1 MKDRPPA
8 APGRLL
14 VVDDD
19 EMNRDMLS
27 RRLARKGFEVTVA
40 EDGAAALELIAAND
54 FDLVLLDIMM
64 PGIDGLQVLERL
76 RRDRS
81 PVELPIIMATAKDA
95 GEDVVNALNLGAN
108 DYVTK
113 PLDFPVVLARVN
125 TQLALRRATREL
137 ETAHARMKNDLEA
150 AARVQSDL
158 MPRSM
163 PDVAGARF
171 AWRFRPCDELA
182 GDILDIFPVDSKR
195 VGLYLLDV
203 SGHGVP
209 AALLSVTLSRV
220 LSHMNDASLLYA
232 PGQEGRDPEARP
244 PAEIAQQLNARFPMS
259 LEAPQYFTF
268 AYGLLDPAARELS
281 WVAAGHP
288 GPLRVSTT
296 GKVQEHAPT
305 GTAIGWFPE
314 ATFKQRTLSLEPGD
328 RVYYYSDGIIEACN
342 RQDEQFGL
350 ERVSEILSSCRSG
363 DLEASLDTLLEEVDR
378 WCADRGIDDDVS
390 LLALEV
396 D

>member
-1 MKDRPPA
+1 MKQVPPDA
-8 APGRLL
+8 IGRLL

-40 EDGAAALELIAAND
+40 EDGAEALEAIERET

-64 PGIDGLQVLERL
+64 PGIDGLQVLERV
-76 RRDRS
+76 RRERS

-95 GEDVVNALNLGAN
+95 SEDVVYALKLGAN

-125 TQLALRRATREL
+125 TQLALRRATAEL
-137 ETAHARMKNDLEA
+137 EAAHTRMKKDLDA
-150 AARVQSDL
+150 AARVQHDL
-158 MPRSM
+158 MPKTV
-163 PDVAGARF
+163 PEIAGARF

-182 GDILDIFPVDSKR
+182 GDILDIFPVDAGR

-220 LSHMNDASLLYA
+220 LSHMDEASLLFA
-232 PGQEGRDPEARP
+232 PPEGGCEPAARQ
-244 PAEIAQQLNARFPMS
+244 PAQVAHRLNERFPMS
-259 LEAPQYFTF
+259 QQTRQYFTL
-268 AYGLLDPAARELS
+268 AYGLLDPAARELT

-288 GPLRVSTT
+288 GPLRIAADGTVT
-296 GKVQEHAPT
+296 EHAPT
-305 GTAIGWFPE
+305 GMAIGWFPHAKFE
-314 ATFKQRTLSLEPGD
+314 QQTLGLRSRD
-328 RVYYYSDGIIEACN
+328 RVYFFSDGIVEAAN
-342 RQDEQFGL
+342 REEEQFGL
-350 ERVSEILSSCRSG
+350 GRIGDVLSSTRSD
-363 DLEASLDTLLEEVDR
+363 DLETSLDVLLEEIDH
-378 WCADRGIDDDVS
+378 WCTDAGVGDDVS
-390 LLALEV
+390 LLAVEV